1 MKHLF
6 RHYFSGKSQD
16 IEAPCAKLP
25 AHLGEIL
32 LNNFLKQTNRDVEKA
47 EIEAACQFI
56 EASLESLQGELDKV
70 SDRELQYELISQS
83 LKDIEAQLME
93 GYG

>member
-16 IEAPCAKLP
+16 IEAPCVKLP
-25 AHLGEIL
+25 AQLGETL
-32 LNNFLKQTNRDVEKA
+32 LNNFLKQTNRDVGKA
-47 EIEAACQFI
+47 EIEAAYQFI
-56 EASLESLQGELDKV
+56 EASLEALQIELGRASSQDG
-70 SDRELQYELISQS
+70 QYELISQA
-83 LKDIEAQLME
+83 LKDIEAHLME